1 MNFIYTPYSIPLIA
15 AAGISIFVAI
25 YAWRHRSSPG
35 APALTL
41 LAAAIAQ
48 WILGYILEI
57 SSADLNTIYI
67 WGVSQY
73 IGIAFAP
80 YAWLIFAIDFAGYS
94 KLLTRRFYVLTAIFP
109 VITVLLAWT
118 TRWHGLVWAKYD
130 ISLVEGFSA
139 LATQKG
145 YWFYA
150 HTAYSYLM
158 LLIGTILLVRALV
171 RLQGLYRSQVIAM
184 LIAVFAPWIGNVLY
198 LTGNSPI
205 PYLDLTP
212 FSFTVTVAAL
222 AWAIFGFHLVDITPI
237 ARDLVIDSL
246 QEGVIVLDAND
257 RVADINSSAA
267 RIFGIQISHAIGTL
281 ASELFTPWQSLRER
295 LREDEDWVQ
304 EFSNGVGQAERQYE
318 AAISHIQDAQGRN
331 AGRVMIVREVLS
343 SSTRRRPASSS
354 TEAASVS
361 DSVDTTIET
370 PKWLD
375 AYPWLKKI
383 FVYFYTPINTDLVVP
398 PNISPTWY
406 LARER
411 SFTII
416 LRVGALAGT
425 IAYFFTLPVMRVA
438 SRFSISSL
446 FFGIVIVLLWFLGGG
461 RKIGFE
467 TRANVF
473 LVLIY
478 FMSVNETIG
487 YGFSVECFLFFTAFV
502 TISTLLTGRR
512 GLRLAT
518 LTSFI
523 TLVLFAWLIGG
534 GYYIPLNLTATT
546 LRPQSLAIGFTNLFV
561 FLATSSAIA
570 NATIV
575 LMENLNSAWRKESQ
589 TSNLLQQERD
599 LLEQRVEERTH
610 DLQEAESKFR
620 TLVEQLP
627 AVLYRDDAD
636 QNGKNNYY
644 SPQAERMLGYP
655 MSVWEKDSMLWHS
668 ILHPDDKE
676 RAIETINE
684 TLSNGHSLSEYRL
697 FDSDGRVV
705 WVRDEAILVRESS
718 GKPLFVQG
726 IMQDI
731 TEIKKAEEEIRKLS
745 RAIEQSGNSII
756 ITDTNGDIEYVNPT
770 FEKITGYSFNEI
782 KGQNPRILKSGRQ
795 RAEFYDKLWAT
806 ISSGNVWHGVFH
818 NKRKDGTLY
827 WENATIAPVMDAT
840 GRVTNYV
847 AIKED
852 ITARREADERLRKL
866 SQAVEQSANTVI
878 IMDREGVIE
887 YVNPTFSL
895 ITGYSSEDALGKTP
909 ERLLNPA
916 SKLDNFRNQEWWMT
930 VNAGNTWRG
939 EFRNY
944 RKDGQVFW
952 ESASIAPVMDSNGAV
967 TNFIEIKQD
976 VTEQRKL
983 QDQLQKRNEYLSILH
998 QVTLDLLN
1006 RRDVEDLLQ
1015 VIVDRASVLLDA
1027 TFSEL
1032 MLEEDGYLVVKAF
1045 TANQPNLKGDRVGR
1059 EQAKLSWQ
1067 AFDIKEPVVLEDYAT
1082 WEFRRD
1088 VYDVNPIHAT
1098 ADFPVM
1104 AGETCIGV
1112 LALGRD
1118 QAGYAFTNEQ
1128 IQTGILFARL
1138 VALVLDNVNL
1148 YDSALREIAERER
1161 AQISLQRSNEQQHI
1175 IVSLLRVGL
1184 ENMTLDQILGNILDG
1199 ILSVGWMKLVPK
1211 AGIFL
1216 VDKETQKL
1224 RLHTHRN
1231 FSPPLLNL
1239 CAQVDMGRCM
1249 CGRAAMQKQILFSD
1263 CLDERH
1269 EIRYEGIEEHGHYNV
1284 PILQGKEVL
1293 GVIVL
1298 YLPHG
1303 YQRSTDDET
1312 FLLAIADAIS
1322 GVIGRKRVEA
1332 LLQGSEILFRQI
1344 VENASDIIYRTDM
1357 QGMFTYANPAALNMM
1372 GFTSEQEV
1380 LGKNY
1385 LELTT
1390 PEARSRLKR
1399 VYDRQY
1405 LSRTNNTYYEFPAIS
1420 MKGEII
1426 WVGQNVQLIWDGDK
1440 IVGFQALARNI
1451 TQLRQAQ
1458 EALLLARDQA
1468 LEASRFKSQLVSR
1481 VSHELR
1487 TPLGGILGF
1496 AELLKEGSF
1505 GSLNGSQ
1512 MTAISNIVEST
1523 NFLTDTVNDLL
1534 DQAQIEAR
1542 SINLHNAYFKPA
1554 DLMKKIA
1561 MTMSVLAGKKG
1572 LAFHTEVATDLPV
1585 ELYGDEKRLQQIIV
1599 NLTGNAIKFTSHG
1612 EVNIRFVMASSDRW
1626 ALKVQD
1632 TGVGIPEDER
1642 NSIFEPFQQLSNSIT
1657 RENRGSGLG
1666 LAIVKQLAELMSGE
1680 ISLQSEA
1687 GRGSTFTVTFPL
1699 LQPVEN

>member
-1 MNFIYTPYSIPLIA
+1 MNFSYTPYSLPLIA
-15 AAGISIFVAI
+15 AAGVSIFVAI

-57 SSADLNTIYI
+57 SSTDLNTIYI

-73 IGIAFAP
+73 LGIAFAP

-94 KLLTRRFYVLTAIFP
+94 KTLTPRFYAMTAAFP

-118 TRWHGLVWAKYD
+118 THWNGLIWTQYSINVVD
-130 ISLVEGFSA
+130 DFSA
-139 LATQKG
+139 LTTHKG

-158 LLIGTILLVRALV
+158 LMIGTILLVRALM
-171 RLQGLYRSQVIAM
+171 RLQGLYRSQVVAM
-184 LIAVFAPWIGNVLY
+184 LVAVLAPWIGNVLY

-212 FSFTVTVAAL
+212 FSFAVTVVAL

-246 QEGVIVLDAND
+246 QEGVIVLDANG
-257 RVADINSSAA
+257 RIADVNSSAA
-267 RIFGIQISHAIGTL
+267 RIFGIQASHVVGTA
-281 ASELFTPWQSLRER
+281 ASEMFEPWQLLREK
-295 LREDEDWVQ
+295 LREDEDWAE
-304 EFSNGVGQAERQYE
+304 EFSTGVGQAERRYE

-331 AGRVMIVREVLS
+331 AGRVMIVRELH
-343 SSTRRRPASSS
+343 STSARRKPASAP
-354 TEAASVS
+354 TEPVSIS
-361 DSVDTTIET
+361 DSVDAAIEI

-375 AYPWLKKI
+375 AYPWLKAI
-383 FVYFYTPINTDLVVP
+383 FVYFYTPIKTDLVVP
-398 PNISPTWY
+398 PDISPSWY
-406 LARER
+406 TARER

-416 LRVGALAGT
+416 LRLGALAGT
-425 IAYFFTLPVMRVA
+425 VAYFFTLPVMRSA

-446 FFGIVIVLLWFLGGG
+446 FFGIVIVILWLLGGS
-461 RKIGFE
+461 RRIDFE
-467 TRANVF
+467 ARANIF
-473 LVLIY
+473 LFLIY

-487 YGFSVECFLFFTAFV
+487 YGFSVECFLFFIAFV

-512 GLRLAT
+512 GLRIAT
-518 LTSFI
+518 LTSFV
-523 TLVLFAWLIGG
+523 TLGFFAWLIGG
-534 GYYIPLNLTATT
+534 GFYIPLNLTAATI
-546 LRPQSLAIGFTNLFV
+546 RPQTLPIGLTNLFV
-561 FLATSSAIA
+561 FLATSSAIS

-589 TSNLLQQERD
+589 ASNLLQQERD

-636 QNGKNNYY
+636 QGGKNNYY
-644 SPQAERMLGYP
+644 SPQVEKMLGYP
-655 MSVWEKDSMLWHS
+655 LSVWEDDNLLWHE
-668 ILHPDDKE
+668 ILYPDDKV
-676 RAIETINE
+676 RAIETIDE
-684 TLSNGHSLSEYRL
+684 TLSKGHSISEYRL
-697 FDSDGRVV
+697 FDNDGRVV
-705 WVRDEAILVRESS
+705 WVRDESLLVRDSS

-731 TEIKKAEEEIRKLS
+731 TEIRKAEEEIRKLS

-756 ITDTNGDIEYVNPT
+756 ITDTDGNIEYVNPT
-770 FEKITGYSFNEI
+770 FEKVTGYLLGEV
-782 KGQNPRILKSGRQ
+782 KGQNPRLLKSGKQ
-795 RAEFYDKLWAT
+795 RPEFYEKLWST
-806 ISSGNVWHGVFH
+806 ISTGNVWYGVFH

-827 WENATIAPVMDAT
+827 WENATIAPVLDGT
-840 GRVTNYV
+840 GKVTNYV

-852 ITARREADERLRKL
+852 ITARREADEQLRKL

-878 IMDREGVIE
+878 IMNREGIIE
-887 YVNPTFSL
+887 YVNPTFST
-895 ITGYSSEDALGKTP
+895 ITGYSSEEALGKTP
-909 ERLLNPA
+909 EALLNPTA
-916 SKLDNFRNQEWWMT
+916 GLGNFQNQDWWVT
-930 VNAGNTWRG
+930 VNAGNIWRG

-944 RKDGQVFW
+944 HKNGDMFW
-952 ESASIAPVMDSNGAV
+952 ESASIAPVVDSNGAI

-976 VTEQRKL
+976 ITEQRQL

-1006 RRDVEDLLQ
+1006 RRSLDDLLQ
-1015 VIVDRASVLLDA
+1015 VIVDRAAVLLDA
-1027 TFSEL
+1027 PFSEL
-1032 MLEEDGYLVVKAF
+1032 MLEEHGYLIVKAF

-1067 AFDIKEPVVLEDYAT
+1067 AFDMKEPVVLEDYAT
-1082 WEFRRD
+1082 WESRRD
-1088 VYDVNPIHAT
+1088 VYAPNPIHAT

-1104 AGETCIGV
+1104 AGDVCIGV
-1112 LALGRD
+1112 LGLGRA
-1118 QAGYAFTNEQ
+1118 QAGYPFTTEQ

-1138 VALVLDNVNL
+1138 VALVLDNINL
-1148 YDSALREIAERER
+1148 YDSAVREIAERER
-1161 AQISLQRSNEQQHI
+1161 AQISLQRSSQQQQTI
-1175 IVSLLRVGL
+1175 DTLLRVGL
-1184 ENMTLDQILGNILDG
+1184 ENKSLDQILGDILDV

-1216 VDKETQKL
+1216 MEKETNSL
-1224 RLHTHRN
+1224 RLQTHRN
-1231 FSPPLLNL
+1231 LASPLLNL
-1239 CAQVDMGRCM
+1239 CAQVPMGHCM
-1249 CGRAAMQKQILFSD
+1249 CGRAAMQKQIEFSD
-1263 CLDERH
+1263 CLDDRH

-1284 PILQGKEVL
+1284 PILQGKDVL

-1303 YQRSTDDET
+1303 YQRSADDEA
-1312 FLLAIADAIS
+1312 FLLAVADAIS
-1322 GVIGRKRVEA
+1322 GVIGRKRVES
-1332 LLQGSEILFRQI
+1332 LLQESEILFRQI
-1344 VENASDIIYRTDM
+1344 VENASDIIYRTDIK
-1357 QGMFTYANPAALNMM
+1357 GIFTYANPAALNMM
-1372 GFTSEQEV
+1372 GFTNEQEV

-1390 PEARSRLKR
+1390 PEARHRLKR
-1399 VYDRQY
+1399 VYDHQY
-1405 LSRTNNTYYEFPAIS
+1405 LSKTNNTYYEFPAIS

-1496 AELLKEGSF
+1496 AELLHGEAF
-1505 GSLNGSQ
+1505 GALNETQKG
-1512 MTAISNIVEST
+1512 AISNIVEST
-1523 NFLTDTVNDLL
+1523 NYLTDTVNDLL
-1534 DQAQIEAR
+1534 DQSQIESR
-1542 SINLHNAYFKPA
+1542 SINLHTHYFKPA
-1554 DLMKKIA
+1554 DLMAKIST
-1561 MTMSVLAGKKG
+1561 TMSVLAGKKG
-1572 LAFHTEVATDLPV
+1572 LTFQTEISQDFPAQ
-1585 ELYGDEKRLQQIIV
+1585 LYGDEKRLQQIIV
-1599 NLTGNAIKFTSHG
+1599 NLTGNAIKFTTQG
-1612 EVNIRFVMASSDRW
+1612 KVRVRFLLKNSNRW
-1626 ALKVQD
+1626 ALEVQD
-1632 TGVGIPEDER
+1632 TGVGIPEEEK

-1666 LAIVKQLAELMSGE
+1666 LAIVKQLVELMDGE
-1680 ISLQSEA
+1680 VSLQSEV
-1687 GRGSTFTVTFPL
+1687 GHGSTFTVAFPMIEF
-1699 LQPVEN
+1699 VEN